1 MSSFPDMTEASI
13 INQRFSKDLN
23 EAIRLFDIG
32 QTDECLALGMDIL
45 EDRGCPRYVSP
56 ILPTYYTH
64 RSDLRR
70 YHRMKTLVLL
80 GSVIADW
87 NDANQCRVDA
97 EALWRTTRRSIP
109 EGYDKATDEHMHE
122 IREELDGLIEVL
134 DKEERE
140 GLDAEEVEEAV
151 AILEEQQA
159 VQDAENREEAE
170 HFNMMEDAEGEGAGQ
185 VPIIAVDTPAEP
197 STADRMVI
205 DDAPV

>member
-1 MSSFPDMTEASI
+1 MTEASI

-45 EDRGCPRYVSP
+45 EDSACP
-56 ILPTYYTH
+56 
-64 RSDLRR
+64 R

-97 EALWRTTRRSIP
+97 EALWQTTRNYYP
-109 EGYDKATDEHMHE
+109 EGFDKATDEHMHE
-122 IREELDGLIEVL
+122 VREKLDGLIEVL

-140 GLDAEEVEEAV
+140 GLDAEEIEEAV

-197 STADRMVI
+197 STDDRMVI